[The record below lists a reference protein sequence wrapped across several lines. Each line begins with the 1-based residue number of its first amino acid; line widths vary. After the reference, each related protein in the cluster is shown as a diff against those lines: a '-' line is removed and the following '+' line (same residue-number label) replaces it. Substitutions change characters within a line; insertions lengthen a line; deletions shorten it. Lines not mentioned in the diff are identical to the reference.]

1 MANFLEIFKEHEEEL
16 EEMCP
21 DFVWRIQQ
29 LVQKDIVATNRVG
42 SQYSKQFSEDI
53 TLRCGK
59 VNKGEDGD
67 KGGAKGGDEGGDGGK
82 VAGGQR
88 GEKLINPPA
97 KLSLQ
102 DRIKLQLNEKLMEDR
117 EEAKVVADM
126 EEKMWE
132 SMDVE
137 VNLSQEAV
145 DRAAS
150 HFVDI
155 CKDCGER
162 HVHEER
168 ECHFCGEVH
177 EGCCDL

>member
-53 TLRCGK
+53 TLRCGDVK
-59 VNKGEDGD
+59 KKKKDG
-67 KGGAKGGDEGGDGGK
+67 GGAEESKDNN
-82 VAGGQR
+82 
-88 GEKLINPPA
+88 LITPPA

>member
-1 MANFLEIFKEHEEEL
+1 
-16 EEMCP
+16 MCP

-53 TLRCGK
+53 TLHCGDVK
-59 VNKGEDGD
+59 KKKKDG
-67 KGGAKGGDEGGDGGK
+67 GGAEESKDNN
-82 VAGGQR
+82 
-88 GEKLINPPA
+88 LITPPEE
-97 KLSLQ
+97 LSLQ

-132 SMDVE
+132 SIDVE
-137 VNLSQEAV
+137 VNLSQETV

>member
-21 DFVWRIQQ
+21 DFAWRIQQ

-59 VNKGEDGD
+59 VNEGENT
-67 KGGAKGGDEGGDGGK
+67 
-82 VAGGQR
+82 
-88 GEKLINPPA
+88 EKKKKEKQDLINPPET
-97 KLSLQ
+97 LSLQ

>member
-16 EEMCP
+16 EETCP

-59 VNKGEDGD
+59 VNEDEDEEEEKSEGEDE
-67 KGGAKGGDEGGDGGK
+67 AKS
-82 VAGGQR
+82 
-88 GEKLINPPA
+88 LITPPA

-126 EEKMWE
+126 EEKMWD

-137 VNLSQEAV
+137 VNLSQETV
-145 DRAAS
+145 NRAAS

-155 CKDCGER
+155 CEDCGER

>member
-59 VNKGEDGD
+59 VNEGENT
-67 KGGAKGGDEGGDGGK
+67 
-82 VAGGQR
+82 
-88 GEKLINPPA
+88 EKKKKEKQDLINPPET
-97 KLSLQ
+97 LSLQ

-126 EEKMWE
+126 EEKMWA

>member
-59 VNKGEDGD
+59 VNEGENT
-67 KGGAKGGDEGGDGGK
+67 
-82 VAGGQR
+82 
-88 GEKLINPPA
+88 EKKKKEKQDLINPPET
-97 KLSLQ
+97 LSLQ
-102 DRIKLQLNEKLMEDR
+102 DRIKLQLNEMLMEDR
-117 EEAKVVADM
+117 EVAKVVADM
-126 EEKMWE
+126 EEKMWA

>member
-59 VNKGEDGD
+59 VNEGENT
-67 KGGAKGGDEGGDGGK
+67 
-82 VAGGQR
+82 
-88 GEKLINPPA
+88 EKKKKEKQDLINPPET
-97 KLSLQ
+97 LSLQ

>member
-1 MANFLEIFKEHEEEL
+1 
-16 EEMCP
+16 
-21 DFVWRIQQ
+21 
-29 LVQKDIVATNRVG
+29 
-42 SQYSKQFSEDI
+42 
-53 TLRCGK
+53 
-59 VNKGEDGD
+59 
-67 KGGAKGGDEGGDGGK
+67 
-82 VAGGQR
+82 
-88 GEKLINPPA
+88 
-97 KLSLQ
+97 
-102 DRIKLQLNEKLMEDR
+102 MEDR

-132 SMDVE
+132 SIDVE
-137 VNLSQEAV
+137 VNLSQETV

>member
-53 TLRCGK
+53 TLRCGDVK
-59 VNKGEDGD
+59 KKKKDG
-67 KGGAKGGDEGGDGGK
+67 GGAEESEDN
-82 VAGGQR
+82 
-88 GEKLINPPA
+88 KLITPP
-97 KLSLQ
+97 KELSLQ